1 MARNPTATL
10 GERLTRI
17 GLIVLT
23 GAVLLFLV
31 APILTIVPL
40 SFSSGSFFYYP
51 LPGLSLRWYQDFFTS
66 SFWLSSLQ
74 NSLIIG
80 ISATVLATVLGTMA
94 ALGIWRARFPAQAL
108 VLAMLIS
115 PMVVPVVIIAVGVY
129 FAFAPLGLTDGY
141 LGLILAHATLGVPFV
156 VITVLATLSA
166 FDRTLLRAAE
176 SLGASQL
183 TTFRRVM
190 LPLILPGV
198 ASGAVFAFAASFDE
212 VVVVLLMAGPAQRT
226 LPRQMFA
233 GINDNISLTIA
244 AAATML
250 IAISLA
256 LMIAVGGFAA
266 AKRADAAGSQRKRVR
281 FGPSSRSGR
290 TVGRRELR
298 SPARAPRPCARSR
311 IPRRR
316 RSGNGFRH
324 RCGIRRLRAPSR
336 NIGRRRP
343 GIARPEPGRWHPRC
357 MHDCSGTTGDSGR
370 RSPGEFP
377 DRAALAGGT
386 QYTYLES

>member
-1 MARNPTATL
+1 MRNPTATL

-66 SFWLSSLQ
+66 SFWLSSLK

-256 LMIAVGGFAA
+256 LMIAVGAL
-266 AKRADAAGSQRKRVR
+266 Q
-281 FGPSSRSGR
+281 
-290 TVGRRELR
+290 
-298 SPARAPRPCARSR
+298 
-311 IPRRR
+311 R
-316 RSGNGFRH
+316 RSARMQQA
-324 RCGIRRLRAPSR
+324 IR
-336 NIGRRRP
+336 
-343 GIARPEPGRWHPRC
+343 
-357 MHDCSGTTGDSGR
+357 
-370 RSPGEFP
+370 
-377 DRAALAGGT
+377 
-386 QYTYLES
+386 

>member
-1 MARNPTATL
+1 MRSSTATL
-10 GERLTRI
+10 GERLTRV

-250 IAISLA
+250 IAISLT
-256 LMIAVGGFAA
+256 LMIAVGAL
-266 AKRADAAGSQRKRVR
+266 Q
-281 FGPSSRSGR
+281 
-290 TVGRRELR
+290 
-298 SPARAPRPCARSR
+298 
-311 IPRRR
+311 R
-316 RSGNGFRH
+316 RS
-324 RCGIRRLRAPSR
+324 
-336 NIGRRRP
+336 
-343 GIARPEPGRWHPRC
+343 ARMRQAVG
-357 MHDCSGTTGDSGR
+357 
-370 RSPGEFP
+370 
-377 DRAALAGGT
+377 
-386 QYTYLES
+386 

>member
-66 SFWLSSLQ
+66 SFWLSSLK

-80 ISATVLATVLGTMA
+80 ISATMLATVLGTMA

-250 IAISLA
+250 IAISLT
-256 LMIAVGGFAA
+256 LMIAVGAL
-266 AKRADAAGSQRKRVR
+266 Q
-281 FGPSSRSGR
+281 
-290 TVGRRELR
+290 
-298 SPARAPRPCARSR
+298 
-311 IPRRR
+311 R
-316 RSGNGFRH
+316 RS
-324 RCGIRRLRAPSR
+324 
-336 NIGRRRP
+336 
-343 GIARPEPGRWHPRC
+343 ARMRQAV
-357 MHDCSGTTGDSGR
+357 S
-370 RSPGEFP
+370 
-377 DRAALAGGT
+377 
-386 QYTYLES
+386 

>member
-1 MARNPTATL
+1 MKTGTATM
-10 GERLTRI
+10 GERVTGI
-17 GLIVLT
+17 GLNVLM
-23 GAVLLFLV
+23 GAVLVFLV

-51 LPGLSLRWYQDFFTS
+51 LPGLSLRWYEDFFTS
-66 SFWLSSLQ
+66 AFWLSSLK

-80 ISATVLATVLGTMA
+80 ISATVLATVLGTLA

-115 PMVVPVVIIAVGVY
+115 PMVVPVVIVAVGAY

-156 VITVLATLSA
+156 VITVLATLSG
-166 FDRTLLRAAE
+166 FDRTLTRAAE
-176 SLGASQL
+176 SLGASQI
-183 TTFRRVM
+183 TTFRRVT

-212 VVVVLLMAGPAQRT
+212 VVVVLLMAGPGQRT

-250 IAISLA
+250 IAISLL
-256 LMIAVGGFAA
+256 LMIAVG
-266 AKRADAAGSQRKRVR
+266 
-281 FGPSSRSGR
+281 
-290 TVGRRELR
+290 LL
-298 SPARAPRPCARSR
+298 
-311 IPRRR
+311 RR
-316 RSGNGFRH
+316 RSERM
-324 RCGIRRLRAPSR
+324 
-336 NIGRRRP
+336 RRP
-343 GIARPEPGRWHPRC
+343 GA
-357 MHDCSGTTGDSGR
+357 
-370 RSPGEFP
+370 
-377 DRAALAGGT
+377 
-386 QYTYLES
+386 

>member
-1 MARNPTATL
+1 MNGLRNPTATL
-10 GERLTRI
+10 GERVTRI

-183 TTFRRVM
+183 ATFRRVM

-256 LMIAVGGFAA
+256 LMIAVGAL
-266 AKRADAAGSQRKRVR
+266 Q
-281 FGPSSRSGR
+281 
-290 TVGRRELR
+290 
-298 SPARAPRPCARSR
+298 
-311 IPRRR
+311 R
-316 RSGNGFRH
+316 RS
-324 RCGIRRLRAPSR
+324 
-336 NIGRRRP
+336 
-343 GIARPEPGRWHPRC
+343 ARMRQAV
-357 MHDCSGTTGDSGR
+357 S
-370 RSPGEFP
+370 
-377 DRAALAGGT
+377 
-386 QYTYLES
+386 

>member
-1 MARNPTATL
+1 MRNPTATF

-17 GLIVLT
+17 GLIGLT

-40 SFSSGSFFYYP
+40 SFSSGSFFYYT

-66 SFWLSSLQ
+66 SFWLSSLK

-80 ISATVLATVLGTMA
+80 ISATLLATVLGTMA
-94 ALGIWRARFPAQAL
+94 AIGIWRARFPAQAL

-115 PMVVPVVIIAVGVY
+115 PMVVPVVIVAVGVY

-141 LGLILAHATLGVPFV
+141 AGLILAHATLGVPFV

-176 SLGASQL
+176 SLGASQI

-190 LPLILPGV
+190 LPLIMPGV

-256 LMIAVGGFAA
+256 LMIAVGAL
-266 AKRADAAGSQRKRVR
+266 QRRSVR
-281 FGPSSRSGR
+281 MRQ
-290 TVGRRELR
+290 
-298 SPARAPRPCARSR
+298 PAR
-311 IPRRR
+311 
-316 RSGNGFRH
+316 
-324 RCGIRRLRAPSR
+324 
-336 NIGRRRP
+336 
-343 GIARPEPGRWHPRC
+343 
-357 MHDCSGTTGDSGR
+357 
-370 RSPGEFP
+370 
-377 DRAALAGGT
+377 
-386 QYTYLES
+386 

>member
-1 MARNPTATL
+1 VRNPTATL

-17 GLIVLT
+17 GLIALT

-66 SFWLSSLQ
+66 SFWLSSLK

-94 ALGIWRARFPAQAL
+94 AIGIWRARFPAQAL

-256 LMIAVGGFAA
+256 LMIAVGAL
-266 AKRADAAGSQRKRVR
+266 Q
-281 FGPSSRSGR
+281 
-290 TVGRRELR
+290 
-298 SPARAPRPCARSR
+298 
-311 IPRRR
+311 R
-316 RSGNGFRH
+316 RSARM
-324 RCGIRRLRAPSR
+324 RQASR
-336 NIGRRRP
+336 
-343 GIARPEPGRWHPRC
+343 
-357 MHDCSGTTGDSGR
+357 
-370 RSPGEFP
+370 
-377 DRAALAGGT
+377 
-386 QYTYLES
+386 

>member
-1 MARNPTATL
+1 MRNPSATL
-10 GERLTRI
+10 AERLTRI

-23 GAVLLFLV
+23 GAVLVFLV

-51 LPGLSLRWYQDFFTS
+51 LPGLSLRWYRDFFSS
-66 SFWLSSLQ
+66 SFWLSSLK

-80 ISATVLATVLGTMA
+80 TSATVLATVLGTMA

-115 PMVVPVVIIAVGVY
+115 PMVVPVIIIAVGVY

-141 LGLILAHATLGVPFV
+141 LGLVLAHATLGVPFV

-176 SLGASQL
+176 SLGASQI

-256 LMIAVGGFAA
+256 LMIAVGAL
-266 AKRADAAGSQRKRVR
+266 Q
-281 FGPSSRSGR
+281 
-290 TVGRRELR
+290 
-298 SPARAPRPCARSR
+298 
-311 IPRRR
+311 R
-316 RSGNGFRH
+316 RS
-324 RCGIRRLRAPSR
+324 
-336 NIGRRRP
+336 
-343 GIARPEPGRWHPRC
+343 ARMRKPGR
-357 MHDCSGTTGDSGR
+357 
-370 RSPGEFP
+370 
-377 DRAALAGGT
+377 
-386 QYTYLES
+386 